1 MKKNNPHIP
10 IMLREA
16 LGTEPRVFAR
26 YGTPDQHTLGDPRLR
41 LTDWNRVREGEAGI
55 AIWYESILAI
65 LRGLVLR
72 LSLLGLSDKEIEDS
86 VTGLVKT
93 GI

>member
-26 YGTPDQHTLGDPRLR
+26 YGMPNKHISGESELR
-41 LTDWNRVREGEAGI
+41 LTDWNRVRQGEAGI
-55 AIWYESILAI
+55 AIWYESILAVS
-65 LRGLVLR
+65 RESVLR
-72 LSLLGLSDKEIEDS
+72 PSLLGLSDKEIEDS